1 MKIFAKEGSV
11 GQLFTDK
18 EMFGDLTRI
27 KFERPTNTTVAQT
40 DGTWVEPDPKP
51 RKLTLDDI
59 VYDLAKYIVSKD
71 ATDAV
76 SISVRFS

>member
-18 EMFGDLTRI
+18 EMFSDLAKI
-27 KFERPTNTTVAQT
+27 KFERPTDTTVAQT
-40 DGTWVEPDPKP
+40 DGTWVEPDPKH

-59 VYDLAKYIVSKD
+59 VSDLAKYIVSKD

-76 SISVRFS
+76 PISVRFS